1 MIKGYRYIIVGM
13 LVGCSALLGTS
24 QESHHYQDNT
34 NLLTEAQRYYE
45 LDLYGQCRAAAADY
59 LTATPEVHNERSH
72 DYSDIKAQT
81 LYFLAGMKLEL
92 PEAESEIVQYVSKYE
107 GNPHIAD
114 ALFALGDYYYNERQY
129 ENSISYFEQ
138 IDIDML
144 EEEQMSELVFKKGY
158 CHFVRK
164 EFQKAQYEFSY
175 SKDIQNKYFYPI
187 NYYHGMCQ
195 YFSDNY
201 DGAISSFQRVEG
213 SSVYSKHMPYYI
225 TQIYFAEKKYDK
237 LVSYGEKSV
246 LQPGIKK
253 VPEIRQLLGQTYF
266 LRGDY
271 ERALPHLEAYEAATP
286 TLTVQEFYQLAFT
299 QYKLGQYEKAKDH
312 FLEINREDTELG
324 QLVNYYLADCYI
336 NTGDKASARAAF
348 KQASQM
354 NYSLSMQEEATF
366 NYGKLS
372 SELGYE
378 REAINVLL
386 EVKQSSPYYAET
398 QTIINDILVNSTDY
412 DNALSIMES
421 LPELTTQLEGTYQK
435 IALQK
440 AILLLAEG
448 NDDQAYSYL
457 LKSDT
462 YPMDEAVSAQSA
474 YWKGYI
480 TMTAG
485 DHAGSLQHYD
495 EYFLLGD
502 ATTGLPEES
511 AMYMANYNQGYNHLK
526 LEEYYFAVDQFQFAI
541 DRILKASPTLRN
553 TAITDRVL
561 PDAYV
566 RAGDCL
572 FKERRYTQAKEYYDG
587 AIESKKGAYVYALF
601 QRALIE
607 GLERDNYAKII
618 TLETIIDEHP
628 TSDYAD
634 DALLQLG
641 DTYLNTQNPGPA
653 ADVYGKL
660 IKRYQGKSSLVNS
673 AYLKLGLIT
682 YNEGDVNLALDY
694 YKKVFANNPSPTE
707 SQEALLAIEE
717 IYIDDLAR
725 GDEFIAFVDS
735 LPGYEVNAFARD
747 SITYK
752 AGENKYNNAE
762 YDAAIVAFDTYLTKY
777 SRGYYRLNAHY
788 YRGESL
794 ALKKKYNNALKDYE
808 AIIEEGVSD
817 YYERSLKK
825 AAIISYNYTQNFSK
839 SLKYY
844 KSLATQTNNADDRF
858 LAQLGAL
865 RSAFRLGRD
874 TEVQT
879 YAKLVNTNG
888 LATTAE
894 KSTAM
899 YYLGKTAYKNGDL
912 DQAITALQ
920 QTAQLSTNNQAAE
933 ARYLIAQA
941 YYDKSELT
949 KAEQQVTKANKQN
962 TAYPY
967 WIAKSLLLMSDIFL
981 DRDDLLNARAA
992 AEAVQENFKEDEDLL
1007 EEANLQI
1014 QKIAATEANSTR
1026 IKVEN
1031 SDGTLE
1037 LDTTGN

>member
-1 MIKGYRYIIVGM
+1 MWLGVLLCCVSSEAISQDSHYFNDNNSLLATAQQYYDMDLHGQAMATAQAYLSATDAVHHERTSDYRDV
-13 LVGCSALLGTS
+13 
-24 QESHHYQDNT
+24 Q
-34 NLLTEAQRYYE
+34 
-45 LDLYGQCRAAAADY
+45 AASIYHLAAMH
-59 LTATPEVHNERSH
+59 LEVP
-72 DYSDIKAQT
+72 Q
-81 LYFLAGMKLEL
+81 
-92 PEAESEIVQYVSKYE
+92 AESEMVTFVNDHK
-107 GNPHIAD
+107 GNPHVTD
-114 ALFALGDYYYNERQY
+114 AIFALANYYYNEKQY
-129 ENSISYFEQ
+129 ENSITYFDR

-144 EEEQMSELVFKKGY
+144 EEERMSELVFKKGY

-164 EFQKAQYEFSY
+164 EFQRAQYEFSY

-237 LVSYGEKSV
+237 LISYGEKSV
-246 LQPGIKK
+246 QQPGTRK

-271 ERALPHLEAYEAATP
+271 ERALPHLEAYEAETP

-299 QYKLGQYEKAKDH
+299 QYKLGLYAKAKDH

-354 NYSLSMQEEATF
+354 NYSRSMMEEATF

-386 EVKQSSPYYAET
+386 AVQQASPYYDES
-398 QTIINDILVNSTDY
+398 QVIINDILVNSADY

-421 LPELTTQLEGTYQK
+421 LPALTEQLKGTYQN
-435 IALQK
+435 IAFQK
-440 AILLLAEG
+440 AIQVLAEG
-448 NDDQAYSYL
+448 KDDEAYTYL
-457 LKSDT
+457 TKSDT
-462 YPMDEAVSAQSA
+462 YPKDEATSAQSA

-485 DHAGSLQHYD
+485 DHAGSLAHYD
-495 EYFLLGD
+495 EYFQLQSD
-502 ATTGLPEES
+502 NQDLPEES
-511 AMYMANYNQGYNHLK
+511 ALYMANYNQGYNHLK

-541 DRILKASPTLRN
+541 DRILKAAPRLQN
-553 TAITDRVL
+553 TSITERVL
-561 PDAYV
+561 PDAYI

-572 FKERRYTQAKEYYDG
+572 FKERRYSQAKEYYDG
-587 AIESKKGAYVYALF
+587 AIASKKGAYVYALF

-618 TLETIIDEHP
+618 TLETIIDDHP

-653 ADVYGKL
+653 ADVYNKL
-660 IKRYQGKSSLVNS
+660 IAKYQGKSSLVNS

-694 YKKVFANNPSPTE
+694 YKRVFANNPSPTE
-707 SQEALLAIEE
+707 SQEALIAIEE

-725 GDEFIAFVDS
+725 GDQFIAFVDS
-735 LPGYEVNAFARD
+735 LPGYEVNAYQRD
-747 SITYK
+747 SLTYK

-762 YDAAIVAFDTYLTKY
+762 YDEAITAFDSYLKKY
-777 SRGYYRLNAHY
+777 SQGYYRLNAHY
-788 YRGESL
+788 YRGESR
-794 ALKKKYNNALKDYE
+794 ALKKRYNPALADYE
-808 AIIEEGVSD
+808 AIIAEGISD
-817 YYERSLKK
+817 FYERSLKK
-825 AAIISYNYTQNFSK
+825 AAIISYNYTQNFGK
-839 SLKYY
+839 ALKYY
-844 KSLATQTNNADDRF
+844 KLLETQTANADDKF
-858 LAQLGAL
+858 LAQLGAM

-874 TEVQT
+874 AEVQT
-879 YAKLVNTNG
+879 YANLVNKNG
-888 LATTAE
+888 LSTTAE

-899 YYLGKTAYKNGDL
+899 YYLGKTAYKNSEL
-912 DQAITALQ
+912 DKAITALQ

-941 YYDKSELT
+941 YYDKGEAA
-949 KAEQQVTKANKQN
+949 KAEAQVSKANEQN

-992 AEAVQENFKEDEDLL
+992 AEAVQENFKEDESLL
-1007 EEANLQI
+1007 AEANAQLQAI
-1014 QKIAATEANSTR
+1014 SGKESDSNR
-1026 IKVEN
+1026 IKTETT
-1031 SDGTLE
+1031 DGTLE